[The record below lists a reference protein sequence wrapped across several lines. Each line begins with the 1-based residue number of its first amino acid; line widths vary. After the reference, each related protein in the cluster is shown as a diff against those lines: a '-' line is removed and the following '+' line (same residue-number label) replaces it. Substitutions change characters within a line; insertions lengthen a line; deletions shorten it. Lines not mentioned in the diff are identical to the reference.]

1 MTFPKPKT
9 KPIKGIEFEPTR
21 EGFRNALS
29 RRESSSNLKLS
40 HDHKINLAAQI
51 DINFIGFVGYFQF
64 GENALIDCGY
74 YNPRIKNSDKSSK
87 NNWIGTWTGKDGI
100 TSLEKFKNSPRVQI
114 KAFEIW
120 VDILCNRMRNKNINE
135 FYGKTINNV
144 EITESGCIAAAH
156 LKGTQAVLDYLTS
169 NGKINGKDALGT
181 GVAEYIAL
189 LAYYDL
195 ETCCKRKIYISVEKD
210 GKPVPNI
217 NVGIETVYLS
227 GSYYSKVGT
236 TQNTYTTN
244 KEGKILVI
252 VRHPGAVIKVTVNG
266 KSSTII
272 QKAGN
277 TQNYTID
284 ITGSIKATG
293 ALEKPDTPKPRPVP
307 DKSPQD
313 VRNEQSSKPQ
323 APPPS
328 SSTELKE
335 VTFNITIV
343 EGDTKKPITNLRYY
357 LIYKSK
363 PKDHRTD
370 NQGVESNI
378 TAEVGQDIEVC
389 VAGNGKLQAVAHFKV
404 DSSHQGKTIRAL
416 LPVQAFNIEIKDQ
429 NKAPVKNT
437 KFIIFYRGQE
447 IVKQTNSQGLIGVK
461 MLVGFVYKLGLVGGK
476 PLATLRCIKGAQ
488 TQTININEAA
498 KNKAQGVSRPTT
510 TTTKNPSSPPKPE
523 NNPPPTKPTA
533 TKPKPSPVTEESHT
547 EKNGRPI
554 TTVVTDK
561 AASDTT
567 RYHIYHN
574 GKIKRQ
580 NADAKGHAEFIYYD
594 ENGGKHNLGKSAY
607 KPGQRWKSKGNKDGD
622 NEVYLIDIRKFLSY
636 SKDKVKYKM
645 IKNSEVNFRYFL
657 SGLALAAYLGTL
669 CKLGYNDISFNGFST
684 SNGDPGESSSHINGL
699 VGDMRYLRKDFKAL
713 PVTVF
718 QDIYSHE
725 RSLALVNTLYEFGF
739 GRTKNM
745 LTEKYNKPEL
755 NLKNYELPHCSHFKT
770 QLKNGKWV
778 RHHDHLHIQ
787 GFKPNLEDI

>member
-266 KSSTII
+266 KSSTIT
-272 QKAGN
+272 QEASKR
-277 TQNYTID
+277 QNYTID

-293 ALEKPDTPKPRPVP
+293 KLDKPSSPKPRPVP

-313 VRNEQSSKPQ
+313 QRNEQNGKPQ
-323 APPPS
+323 AQPPS
-328 SSTELKE
+328 SSTAPKE
-335 VTFNITIV
+335 VTFNITVV

-363 PKDHRTD
+363 PKEHRTD
-370 NQGVESNI
+370 NQGIESNI

-389 VAGNGKLQAVAHFKV
+389 VAVNGKLQAVAHFKV
-404 DSSHQGKTIRAL
+404 NSSHQGKTIRAL
-416 LPVQAFNIEIKDQ
+416 LPVEAFNIEIKDH
-429 NKAPVKNT
+429 NKQPVKNT
-437 KFIIFYRGQE
+437 RFIIYYRGRE
-447 IVKQTNSQGLIGVK
+447 IVKQTNSQGLINVK
-461 MLVGFVYKLGLVGGK
+461 MLVGFVYKFGLVGGK

-498 KNKAQGVSRPTT
+498 KNKAQGVSIPTT

-523 NNPPPTKPTA
+523 NNPPPAKPTV

-554 TTVVTDK
+554 TTVITDK

-580 NADAKGHAEFIYYD
+580 NADAKSYAEFIYYD

-607 KPGQRWKSKGNKDGD
+607 IRTPSLKGGNIPDGGD
-622 NEVYLIDIRKFLSY
+622 VYLVDEREHNSY
-636 SKDKVKYKM
+636 ISSDK
-645 IKNSEVNFRYFL
+645 
-657 SGLALAAYLGTL
+657 
-669 CKLGYNDISFNGFST
+669 KLGYKWHIPEKIGNIVRKRYYLNGLT
-684 SNGDPGESSSHINGL
+684 MAGTLGALMKMGYQEYEGTGWSNRKAESKGSSSHFNGRA
-699 VGDMRYLRKDFKAL
+699 GDFRYLGKNNAHRKDAVHTSYKTFDKL
-713 PVTVF
+713 EN
-718 QDIYSHE
+718 E
-725 RSLALVNTLYEFGF
+725 RWV
-739 GRTKNM
+739 KV
-745 LTEKYNKPEL
+745 
-755 NLKNYELPHCSHFKT
+755 FKT
-770 QLKNGKWV
+770 YGFQTFYTGTSATSGVPALKGTSFWEK
-778 RHHDHLHIQ
+778 HHDHLHLGNQ
-787 GFKPNLEDI
+787 GSADSLKSRGILEDI